1 MVNFDDRLRRRVLGA
16 RLESNVNTIRQA
28 VAERAQTDNVL
39 APQRAKLSDANIVIM
54 KAVDDIVEVL
64 TIWNVAQAQNAEN
77 TDVMADAVDALADT
91 AQIVRIDGD
100 VAETDPVRILS
111 MMIGA
116 PEKSIRTAIAQLDPA
131 TLNKWRGYFD

>member
-39 APQRAKLSDANIVIM
+39 APQRAKLSDANNVIM

-64 TIWNVAQAQNAEN
+64 TIWNVAQARNVEN
-77 TDVMADAVDALADT
+77 TDVMADAVNALADT
-91 AQIVRIDGD
+91 STILQNVD
-100 VAETDPVRILS
+100 VFDTDPARILS
-111 MMIGA
+111 MIIGA
-116 PEKSIRTAIAQLDPA
+116 PEDAARQAIAQLDPE
-131 TLNKWRGYFD
+131 TFKKWQGYFD